1 METSEN
7 EYKLIYTGIFSSLY
21 FTQGVTQSIFTVIV
35 PVYLLS
41 QLGSVDTAAL
51 SFMFSIILTPF
62 ILKLIYGL
70 LNFWTANNMSISQKK
85 KLKESI

>member
-1 METSEN
+1 MATSEN

-35 PVYLLS
+35 PVYLL
-41 QLGSVDTAAL
+41 QKLGSVDTAAL

-70 LNFWTANNMSISQKK
+70 LSDRFGSK
-85 KLKESI
+85 KLGRRKPWI